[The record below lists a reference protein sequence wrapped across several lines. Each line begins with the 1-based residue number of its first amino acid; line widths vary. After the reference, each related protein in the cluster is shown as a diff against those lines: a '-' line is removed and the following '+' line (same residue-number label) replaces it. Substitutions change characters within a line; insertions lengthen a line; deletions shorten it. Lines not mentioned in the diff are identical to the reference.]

1 MSVIPAA
8 AAAPPLRRGLRLT
21 VPGQVLA
28 VLCLMYLV
36 LYVDRVNI
44 ATVGPKMSADLG
56 LSNTQFGLAV
66 SAFSYPY
73 AFIQLFG
80 GWVSD
85 RFGARRML
93 VACGAIV
100 CAATLL
106 TGAVGGLAS
115 LVALRVLLGLGEGF
129 CFPTAT
135 RAMATWLPASRW
147 GYAQGVTHA
156 SARLGNALTPVL
168 VVALMA
174 VSSWRGAFVVLG
186 LASAVW
192 MLLWLWVA
200 RHDPHRH
207 PGMTAEEIA
216 ALPGHNRDAAGGS
229 RVVPWWRL
237 ARRMLPVTAVD
248 FCYGWTLWVFLTW
261 LPTFFLKSFG
271 LDLKSSALFSGGV
284 LLAGVIGDTVG
295 GILSDRIYRRT
306 GNLLAARRNV
316 IITGMLG
323 AFVFLIPILFSRD
336 LTTVAICLSLAFFFA
351 ELVVAPI
358 WAVPM
363 DIAPQYAGT
372 ASGMMNFGFGIAGIL
387 SPLAFGGLLDWTGA
401 WAIPFSGSLALL
413 LLGAVLSFLMRPDQ
427 PFEAKAQHR
436 GAGEPTS
443 ALGKRPSAP
452 E

>member
-1 MSVIPAA
+1 MSDAAPASPP
-8 AAAPPLRRGLRLT
+8 PPLRRGLRLT

-36 LYVDRVNI
+36 LYIDRVNI
-44 ATVGPKMSADLG
+44 ATVGPAMSTTLG

-66 SAFSYPY
+66 SAFAYPY

-80 GWVSD
+80 GWVGD

-93 VACGAIV
+93 VVCGALV
-100 CAATLL
+100 CVATLL

-115 LVALRVLLGLGEGF
+115 LIALRVLLGLGEGF

-156 SARLGNALTPVL
+156 AARLGNAVTPIL

-174 VSSWRGAFVVLG
+174 FWSWRGVFVALG

-200 RHDPHRH
+200 RYDPHEH
-207 PGMTAEEIA
+207 PGMTAEDIA
-216 ALPGHNRDAAGGS
+216 ALPVRSEPAHGASAKA
-229 RVVPWWRL
+229 PWWQL

-284 LLAGVIGDTVG
+284 LLAGVIGDTLG
-295 GILSDRIYRRT
+295 GMLSDRIYRRT
-306 GNLLAARRNV
+306 GNLVTARRNV
-316 IITGMLG
+316 IIAGMLG
-323 AFVFLIPILFSRD
+323 AFVFLTPVLFVRD

-363 DIAPQYAGT
+363 DIAPRFAGT
-372 ASGMMNFGFGIAGIL
+372 ASGMMNFGFGLAGIV
-387 SPLAFGGLLDWTGA
+387 SPLVFGALLDWSGA
-401 WAIPFSGSLALL
+401 WVIPFSGSLALL
-413 LLGAVLSFLMRPDQ
+413 LLGAALSFLMRPDR
-427 PFEAKAQHR
+427 PFEPVEQ
-436 GAGEPTS
+436 
-443 ALGKRPSAP
+443 
-452 E
+452 